1 VAQTGCSRC
10 GVPCCAGIVPLRIL
24 VVRRLMG
31 GACGMRRSK
40 EWVEPLKAKD
50 VLVRSQT
57 KSKNLLAFERLKN
70 EHVL

>member
-1 VAQTGCSRC
+1 MGFLVARALCPSEFLLLDGSWV
-10 GVPCCAGIVPLRIL
+10 GP
-24 VVRRLMG
+24 G
-31 GACGMRRSK
+31 GMCRSK